1 MRCFPR
7 LVLNVSSPPPLA
19 ERRHWRG
26 LTVVASSSQDAA
38 MSSMYMNDIMDKEL
52 GTEKMDIFQ
61 TVTPALTLDVRALS
75 SWSF

>member
-1 MRCFPR
+1 
-7 LVLNVSSPPPLA
+7 
-19 ERRHWRG
+19 
-26 LTVVASSSQDAA
+26 VVASSSQDAA